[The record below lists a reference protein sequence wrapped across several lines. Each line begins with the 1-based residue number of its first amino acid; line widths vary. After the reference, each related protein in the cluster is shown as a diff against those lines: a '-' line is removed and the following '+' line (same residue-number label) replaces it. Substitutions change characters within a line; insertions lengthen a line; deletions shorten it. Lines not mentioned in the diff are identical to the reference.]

1 MKTRNSRRL
10 TFEVL
15 EDRQLLAADVFAT
28 QPIADVRQLAAM
40 FAPQK
45 VSESEVRIDLAQ
57 KGLSLSSDDN
67 LADLKSAQK
76 KYFGVKDDQ
85 LLVSVMGKATSVE
98 LLPAMKAAG
107 VCFASVGR

>member
-1 MKTRNSRRL
+1 MELFAGYFYSFGIFSRDTMKTRNSRRL

-28 QPIADVRQLAAM
+28 QPIADVRQLAAI

-57 KGLSLSSDDN
+57 KGLILSPS
-67 LADLKSAQK
+67 
-76 KYFGVKDDQ
+76 
-85 LLVSVMGKATSVE
+85 
-98 LLPAMKAAG
+98 
-107 VCFASVGR
+107 R